1 MKTRKFRPFYQTSLG
16 EMIQGDSV
24 EVLKAREANTVELI
38 MTSPPFALICKKEYD
53 NAHADVYLDWFR
65 PFAEQFHRVL
75 KETGSLV
82 IDIGGVWKNG
92 QPTRSLYHFKL
103 LIMLCEEMG
112 FHLAQDLYWWNPSRL
127 PTPTEWV
134 AIRRIRLKDAIN
146 TIWWLSKTPWPKA
159 SNRRVLQPYSTSMN
173 RWLSTNH
180 TKGAN
185 QVRHRFGTRFSR
197 NNGAAIP
204 PNLIALPSVAN
215 KNPYISYCREKG
227 LSAHPTPFPSELPE
241 YFVRMLT
248 DPGDVVIDPFSGS
261 CTTGEVC
268 EKLNRRW
275 QCIDLSENYLKGA
288 VGRFKRDIFQDKH
301 AQGICAGKKAAND
314 SGVSDR
320 HVSNKGVSQSEK
332 FPYYCI
338 PKPGI
343 FWDSHQTR
351 VSPSDTLPIDGGKQ
365 RQTNLL
371 RTNALGTNPF
381 PCQKD
386 HSKIQVSATFV
397 STTRVSA
404 GILRKKG

>member
-1 MKTRKFRPFYQTSLG
+1 
-16 EMIQGDSV
+16 
-24 EVLKAREANTVELI
+24 
-38 MTSPPFALICKKEYD
+38 
-53 NAHADVYLDWFR
+53 
-65 PFAEQFHRVL
+65 
-75 KETGSLV
+75 
-82 IDIGGVWKNG
+82 
-92 QPTRSLYHFKL
+92 
-103 LIMLCEEMG
+103 
-112 FHLAQDLYWWNPSRL
+112 
-127 PTPTEWV
+127 
-134 AIRRIRLKDAIN
+134 
-146 TIWWLSKTPWPKA
+146 
-159 SNRRVLQPYSTSMN
+159 MN

-180 TKGAN
+180 TKGTN
-185 QVRHRFGTRFSR
+185 QVNHRFGTRFSR

-215 KNPYISYCREKG
+215 KNPYIRYCGKKG

-248 DPGDVVIDPFSGS
+248 DPGDIVIDPFGGS

-275 QCIDLSENYLKGA
+275 QCIDLSEDYLKGA
-288 VGRFKRDIFQDKH
+288 VGRFEGGIFQDKH
-301 AQGICAGKKAAND
+301 AQGKCAHGTCGRKKAAND

-320 HVSNKGVSQSEK
+320 QVSDRRMSQTEK

-381 PCQKD
+381 QCQKD
-386 HSKIQVSATFV
+386 HSKIQVSAT
-397 STTRVSA
+397 RVSA

>member
-1 MKTRKFRPFYQTSLG
+1 MKTRKFHPFYQTNLG

-24 EVLKAREANTVELI
+24 EVLKTREVNTVDLI
-38 MTSPPFALICKKEYD
+38 LTSPPFALIRKKEYD

-65 PFAEQFHRVL
+65 PFAEQFYRVL

-82 IDIGGVWKNG
+82 IDIGGAWKNG
-92 QPTRSLYHFKL
+92 QPTRSLYNFKL
-103 LIMLCEEMG
+103 LIMLCEDMG

-180 TKGAN
+180 TKGTN
-185 QVRHRFGTRFSR
+185 QINHRFGTRFSR

-204 PNLIALPSVAN
+204 PNLIALPSAPN
-215 KNPYISYCREKG
+215 KNPYLRYCRTKG
-227 LSAHPTPFPSELPE
+227 LSAHPTPFPPELPE

-248 DPGDVVIDPFSGS
+248 DPGDIVIDPFAGS

-275 QCIDLSENYLKGA
+275 QCIDLSEDYLKGA
-288 VGRFKRDIFQDKH
+288 VGRFEGDIFQDKH
-301 AQGICAGKKAAND
+301 AQGKHAHGTCAGKKAAND
-314 SGVSDR
+314 SSVSDG
-320 HVSNKGVSQSEK
+320 HVSDKRTSQTEA

-371 RTNALGTNPF
+371 GPNPL
-381 PCQKD
+381 PCQGNHPKM
-386 HSKIQVSATFV
+386 QVSA
-397 STTRVSA
+397 TRVSA

>member
-1 MKTRKFRPFYQTSLG
+1 MH
-16 EMIQGDSV
+16 
-24 EVLKAREANTVELI
+24 N
-38 MTSPPFALICKKEYD
+38 PPFALICKKEYD

-82 IDIGGVWKNG
+82 IDIGGAWKNG
-92 QPTRSLYHFKL
+92 QPTRSLYNFKL

-146 TIWWLSKTPWPKA
+146 TIWWLSKTPWPKS
-159 SNRRVLQPYSTSMN
+159 SNRRVLQPYSASMN

-180 TKGAN
+180 TKETK
-185 QVRHRFGTRFSR
+185 QVRHQFGTRFSR

-204 PNLIALPSVAN
+204 PNLIALPSVPN
-215 KNPYISYCREKG
+215 KNPYIRYCRKNG
-227 LSAHPTPFPSELPE
+227 LSTHPTPFPSELPE

-248 DPGDVVIDPFSGS
+248 DPGDIVIDPFGGS

-275 QCIDLSENYLKGA
+275 QCIDLSEDYLKGA
-288 VGRFKRDIFQDKH
+288 VGRFEGDTFQDQRAH
-301 AQGICAGKKAAND
+301 GTCGGKKAAND

-320 HVSNKGVSQSEK
+320 HVSGKRMSQAEK

-338 PKPGI
+338 PKPGV

-351 VSPSDTLPIDGGKQ
+351 VSPSDILPIDGGKQ
-365 RQTNLL
+365 RQTNSLG
-371 RTNALGTNPF
+371 TNALESNLLGSNSL
-381 PCQKD
+381 PCQGD
-386 HSKIQVSATFV
+386 HSKTRAFATRVSA
-397 STTRVSA
+397 TRVSA